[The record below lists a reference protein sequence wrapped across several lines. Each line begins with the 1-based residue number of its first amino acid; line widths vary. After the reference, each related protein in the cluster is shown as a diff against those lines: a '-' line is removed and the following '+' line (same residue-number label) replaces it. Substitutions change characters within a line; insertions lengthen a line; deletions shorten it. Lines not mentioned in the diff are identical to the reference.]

1 MSKKQL
7 VLIQLDVAKL
17 LRKVYMPTNMN
28 RARTA
33 HQSVK
38 EAVRDLDRAIADAEA
53 NLARLAGGG

>member
-17 LRKVYMPTNMN
+17 LRKVYMPKNVN
-28 RARTA
+28 RCRTTA
-33 HQSVK
+33 FAVK
-38 EAVRDLDRAIADAEA
+38 EAVSEFDRAIADAEA